1 MAVMKKKGSK
11 EMPGISTGS
20 LPDIVFMLLF
30 FFMITTTMRETEL
43 KVKFTL
49 PTATEIQKLENKSL
63 VSYIYVGKPTDDL
76 RNRFG
81 DAPRIQ
87 LNDSYRSA
95 IEIGEFIASEKDKL
109 SELDRA
115 KMTVSIKAD
124 HYVKMGI
131 ITDIKQE
138 LRRAQALK
146 ISYVASKVLS
156 Y

>member
-1 MAVMKKKGSK
+1 MAVMKKKGNK
-11 EMPGISTGS
+11 EIPGISTGS

-30 FFMITTTMRETEL
+30 FFMVTTTMRETEL

-76 RNRFG
+76 RGRFG

-95 IEIGEFIASEKDKL
+95 VEIGEFIASEKDKL
-109 SELDRA
+109 NELDRA

-146 ISYVASKVLS
+146 ISYVSSKVLS